1 MSAPNHPVILIFGA
15 GANTGYG
22 VADSFS
28 RKGYKVA
35 IVSRG
40 ALTPVFE
47 ERDFLH
53 IRGDLADAA
62 SVEAAYQRTVDELGT
77 PSVVVHNGE
86 SAYASTMAPDNA
98 DPIQLPVADLA
109 ADLAINTT
117 SVLQLLQLAT
127 SSFAK
132 LPDSTSRTFIYT
144 GNKAN
149 LQPFPPFLSLGVG
162 KAASSHMISFAA
174 KTYSPQGYKF
184 YYADQRN
191 EDGSPVLAAIDGK
204 AHGEFYTE
212 LAESKTQGPWLASF
226 VKGKGYVKFEE

>member
-1 MSAPNHPVILIFGA
+1 MSATNHPVILIFGA

-22 VADSFS
+22 VAEAFS

-40 ALTPVFE
+40 ALASVFE
-47 ERDFLH
+47 GRDFLH
-53 IRGDLADAA
+53 VKGDLADTS
-62 SVEAAYQRTVDELGT
+62 SVEAAYKRTVDELGI
-77 PSVVVHNGE
+77 PSVVVHN
-86 SAYASTMAPDNA
+86 AYASTMAPDNA
-98 DPIQLPVADLA
+98 DPIQLPASGLA

-117 SVLQLLQLAT
+117 SVLQLLQLAIT
-127 SSFAK
+127 GFAK
-132 LPDSTSRTFIYT
+132 LSDSASRTFIYT

-149 LQPFPPFLSLGVG
+149 LEPFPPFLSLGVG

-174 KTYSPQGYKF
+174 KAYSSRGYKF

-191 EDGSPVLAAIDGK
+191 EDGSPVMAAIDGK

-212 LAESKTQGPWLASF
+212 LAESKAQGPWLACF
-226 VKGKGYVKFEE
+226 VKGKGYVKFDE

>member
-1 MSAPNHPVILIFGA
+1 MSATNHPVILIFGA

-22 VADSFS
+22 VAEAFS

-40 ALTPVFE
+40 ALAPVFE
-47 ERDFLH
+47 GQNFLH
-53 IRGDLADAA
+53 VKGDLADTS
-62 SVEAAYQRTVDELGT
+62 SVEAAYKRTVDELGT
-77 PSVVVHNGE
+77 PSVVVHN
-86 SAYASTMAPDNA
+86 AYASTMAA
-98 DPIQLPVADLA
+98 DTANPIQVPVSGLA

-117 SVLQLLQLAT
+117 SVLQLLQLAIT
-127 SSFAK
+127 GFAK
-132 LPDSTSRTFIYT
+132 LPDSASRTFIYT

-149 LQPFPPFLSLGVG
+149 LEPFPPFLSLGVG
-162 KAASSHMISFAA
+162 KAASSHMISFATKA
-174 KTYSPQGYKF
+174 YSSQGYKF

-191 EDGSPVLAAIDGK
+191 EDGSPVMAAIDGK

-226 VKGKGYVKFEE
+226 VKGKGYVKFDE

>member
-1 MSAPNHPVILIFGA
+1 MSATNHPVILIFGA

-22 VADSFS
+22 VADAFS

-40 ALTPVFE
+40 ALAPVFE
-47 ERDFLH
+47 GRDFLH
-53 IRGDLADAA
+53 VKGDLADTS
-62 SVEAAYQRTVDELGT
+62 SVEAAYKRTVDELGI
-77 PSVVVHNGE
+77 PSVVVHN
-86 SAYASTMAPDNA
+86 AYASTMAPDNA
-98 DPIQLPVADLA
+98 DPIQLPVSGLA

-117 SVLQLLQLAT
+117 SVLQLLQLAIT
-127 SSFAK
+127 GFAK

-149 LQPFPPFLSLGVG
+149 LEPFPPFLSLGVG

-174 KTYSPQGYKF
+174 KAYSSQGYKF

-191 EDGSPVLAAIDGK
+191 EDGSPVMAAIDGK

-226 VKGKGYVKFEE
+226 VKGKGYVKFDE

>member
-1 MSAPNHPVILIFGA
+1 MPTTNHPVILIFGA
-15 GANTGYG
+15 GANTGYS
-22 VADSFS
+22 VADAFS

-40 ALTPVFE
+40 ALASVFE
-47 ERDFLH
+47 GRVFLH
-53 IRGDLADAA
+53 VKGDLADAA

-77 PSVVVHNGE
+77 PGVVVHN
-86 SAYASTMAPDNA
+86 AYASTMAPDNA
-98 DPIQLPVADLA
+98 DPIQLPVSGLT

-117 SVLQLLQLAT
+117 SVLQLLQLAI
-127 SSFAK
+127 SGFAK
-132 LPDSTSRTFIYT
+132 LPDSASRTFIYT

-149 LQPFPPFLSLGVG
+149 LEPFPPFLSLGVG
-162 KAASSHMISFAA
+162 KAASSHMVSFAA
-174 KTYSPQGYKF
+174 KAYSPQGYKF

-191 EDGSPVLAAIDGK
+191 EDGSPVFAAIDGK

>member
-1 MSAPNHPVILIFGA
+1 MSTSDHQPVILIFGA

-22 VADSFS
+22 VADAFS

-35 IVSRG
+35 VVSRG
-40 ALTPVFE
+40 ALAPVFE
-47 ERDFLH
+47 GRDFLH
-53 IRGDLADAA
+53 VKGDLADTS
-62 SVEAAYQRTVDELGT
+62 SVEAAYKRTVDELGI
-77 PSVVVHNGE
+77 PSVVVHN
-86 SAYASTMAPDNA
+86 AFASTMAPDNTN
-98 DPIQLPVADLA
+98 PIQLPVSDLT

-117 SVLQLLQLAT
+117 SLLQLLQLAI
-127 SSFAK
+127 SGFAK
-132 LPDSTSRTFIYT
+132 LPDSASRTFIYT

-149 LQPFPPFLSLGVG
+149 LEPFPPFLSLGVG
-162 KAASSHMISFAA
+162 KAAGSHMISFAA
-174 KTYSPQGYKF
+174 KAYSPRGYKF

-191 EDGSPVLAAIDGK
+191 EDGSPVMAAIDGS